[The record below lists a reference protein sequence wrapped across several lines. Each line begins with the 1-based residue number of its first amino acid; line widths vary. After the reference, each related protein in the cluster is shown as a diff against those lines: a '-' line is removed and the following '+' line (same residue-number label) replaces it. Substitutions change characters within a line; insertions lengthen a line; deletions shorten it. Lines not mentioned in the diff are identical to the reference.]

1 MEMTMEQHLKGRSA
15 IVTGAGR
22 GIGREIA
29 LLLAKQGAKVGVCDP
44 GLSRGGEQTEERVA
58 DEVVGLIKKDGGSA
72 IPLYDSVADYKKAG
86 EMVAKTVAE
95 FGSIDLM
102 INVAG
107 ILRERMIWN
116 MSEEDFDLVVGVH
129 LKGMWNMSHHSIKHM
144 RAKGFGRIINFSS
157 SAFKGSV
164 GQANYAAAKAGI
176 IGLSR
181 TIAQEAYKFGITC
194 NAVCPSADTRMTL
207 TPEVKANRQ
216 RKLAAG
222 ILSQAEYDR
231 QTQPRGPEY
240 IAPLIAYLCTDEAYY
255 LNGQTFHT
263 ERGELSNYYF
273 GETMKQITK
282 QEDEGMFTVDELMKK
297 VPEMMKDVPPVAPIV
312 KPSEAQ
318 QYVKQR

>member
-1 MEMTMEQHLKGRSA
+1 MQQHLKGRSA

-29 LLLAKQGAKVGVCDP
+29 LLLAKQGAKVAVCDP
-44 GLSRGGEQTEERVA
+44 GLDRGGKATEERVA
-58 DEVVGLIKKDGGSA
+58 DEVVGLIRQDGGTA
-72 IPLYDSVADYKKAG
+72 IALYDSVADYKKAG
-86 EMVAKTVAE
+86 EMVATTVAE
-95 FGSIDLM
+95 FGGVDLM

-116 MSEEDFDLVVGVH
+116 MSEEDFDQVVAVH

-144 RAKGFGRIINFSS
+144 RARGFGRIVNFSS

-164 GQANYAAAKAGI
+164 GQCNYAAAKAGI

-207 TPEVKANRQ
+207 TEEVKANRK
-216 RKLAAG
+216 RKFEAG
-222 ILSQAEYDR
+222 ITSAEEYAR

-240 IAPLIAYLCTDEAYY
+240 IAPFVAYLCTDEAYY

-263 ERGELSNYYF
+263 EKGELSNYYF
-273 GETMKQITK
+273 GETMNQITK
-282 QEDEGMFTVDELMKK
+282 EEDGGMFSIEELMKK
-297 VPEMMKDVPPVAPIV
+297 VPEMMRNATVLVPAVPPA
-312 KPSEAQ
+312 EAQ
-318 QYVKQR
+318 KYVKTR

>member
-1 MEMTMEQHLKGRSA
+1 MQQHLKGRSA

-29 LLLAKQGAKVGVCDP
+29 LLLAKQGAKVAVCDP
-44 GLSRGGEQTEERVA
+44 GLGRGGEQTGERVA
-58 DEVVGLIKKDGGSA
+58 DEVVALIRKDSGTA
-72 IPLYDSVADYKKAG
+72 LALYESVADYKKTG
-86 EMVAKTVAE
+86 EMVARTVAE

-116 MSEEDFDLVVGVH
+116 MSEEDFDLVVAVH

-157 SAFKGSV
+157 AAFKGSV
-164 GQANYAAAKAGI
+164 GQCNYAAAKGGI
-176 IGLSR
+176 ISLSR

-207 TPEVKANRQ
+207 TEEVKANRK

-222 ILSQAEYDR
+222 IMTQAEYDR

-263 ERGELSNYYF
+263 EKGELSNYYF
-273 GETMKQITK
+273 GETMRQITK
-282 QEDEGMFTVDELMKK
+282 QEDDGMFTIEELMKK
-297 VPEMMKDVPPVAPIV
+297 VPEMMKDVKPVAPTV
-312 KPSEAQ
+312 EPAEAQ
-318 QYVKQR
+318 KYVKQR

>member
-1 MEMTMEQHLKGRSA
+1 MQQHLKGRSA

-29 LLLAKQGAKVGVCDP
+29 LLLAKQGAKVAVCDP
-44 GLSRGGEQTEERVA
+44 GLGRGGEQTGERVA
-58 DEVVGLIKKDGGSA
+58 DEVVELIRKDGGTA
-72 IPLYDSVADYKKAG
+72 LALYDSVADYKKTG
-86 EMVAKTVAE
+86 EMVAKTVSE

-116 MSEEDFDLVVGVH
+116 MSEEDFDLVVAVH

-157 SAFKGSV
+157 AAFKGSV
-164 GQANYAAAKAGI
+164 GQCNYAAAKGGI
-176 IGLSR
+176 ISLSR

-207 TPEVKANRQ
+207 TEEVKANRK
-216 RKLAAG
+216 RKLDAG
-222 ILSQAEYDR
+222 ITTPEEYAR

-240 IAPLIAYLCTDEAYY
+240 IAPFIAYLCTDEAYY

-263 ERGELSNYYF
+263 EKGELSNYYF
-273 GETMKQITK
+273 GETMRQITK
-282 QEDEGMFTVDELMKK
+282 QEDAGLFTVEELMKK
-297 VPEMMKDVPPVAPIV
+297 VPEMMKDVAPVAPV
-312 KPSEAQ
+312 VDPSEAQ
-318 QYVKQR
+318 KYVRQR

>member
-1 MEMTMEQHLKGRSA
+1 MEQRLKGRSA
-15 IVTGAGR
+15 LVTGAGR

-29 LLLAKQGAKVGVCDP
+29 VLLAKQGAKVAVCDP
-44 GLSRGGEQTEERVA
+44 GLSRGGEQTDERVA
-58 DEVVGLIKKDGGSA
+58 DEVAGLIKKDGGSA
-72 IPLYDSVADYKKAG
+72 LALYDSVADYRKAG
-86 EMVAKTVAE
+86 EMVAKTVEA
-95 FGSIDLM
+95 FGRVDLM

-144 RAKGFGRIINFSS
+144 RANGFGRIINFSS
-157 SAFKGSV
+157 SAFRGSV
-164 GQANYAAAKAGI
+164 GQCNYAAAKAGI

-194 NAVCPSADTRMTL
+194 NAICPSADTRMTL
-207 TPEVKANRQ
+207 TPEVKANRE

-240 IAPLIAYLCTDEAYY
+240 VAPLIAYLCTDEAYY
-255 LNGQTFHT
+255 INGQTFHV

-273 GETMKQITK
+273 GETMKQILK
-282 QEDEGMFTVDELMKK
+282 EEDGGMFTVDELMKK
-297 VPEMMKDVPPVAPIV
+297 VPEMLKDVKMPAPTV

-318 QYVKQR
+318 QYVKSR